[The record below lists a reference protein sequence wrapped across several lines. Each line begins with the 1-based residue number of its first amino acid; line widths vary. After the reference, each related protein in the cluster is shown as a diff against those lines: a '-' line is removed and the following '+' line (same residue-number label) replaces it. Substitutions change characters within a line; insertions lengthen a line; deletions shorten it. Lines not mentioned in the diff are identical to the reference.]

1 LDFLRTFRFSLLVF
15 IVSTSIV
22 YEYGLDEYLVGGDLV
37 RDCYL
42 LLFIRKGLGYLNVT
56 NIILLLLLLFSS
68 IWTTTDI
75 IIMVGKIQIEY

>member
-1 LDFLRTFRFSLLVF
+1 MDFLRTFRFSLLVF

-68 IWTTTDI
+68 IWTTTDT